1 MLAFHNSAVYN
12 SNGSNFLT
20 HTSDLTG
27 IHAQV
32 YQGLG
37 GGGGGEEER
46 GGGRGREVSP
56 YQPSTKSCTKNSHN
70 YAVKLCTLYF
80 VLYTLYFVAGCRDKR
95 DFVSSGAA
103 AGVAAAFG
111 APIGGVLFSLEEGS
125 SFWNQALTWR
135 TVSEL

>member
-32 YQGLG
+32 YQGPG
-37 GGGGGEEER
+37 GGG

-80 VLYTLYFVAGCRDKR
+80 VLYTLYFILCTLLLGAGTSVTLCP
-95 DFVSSGAA
+95 V
-103 AGVAAAFG
+103 VQLLVW
-111 APIGGVLFSLEEGS
+111 PLPLE
-125 SFWNQALTWR
+125 LP
-135 TVSEL
+135 